1 MKIAIGIIHGMGSQK
16 RGFSQAMQEKL
27 MNAFRKIGGNSDD
40 LLFQELFWAD
50 ILSERQERLFRNA
63 NYRDDL
69 SYSCLRKFFIGALG
83 DAIAYQDGT
92 LSLDSNSV
100 YYLIHERVGANL
112 HELWEKAGEQ
122 NVPLVLMGHSLGGVI
137 LSNYI
142 WDLQKSQR
150 EGTAPGFRV
159 GDNPFENLYSLIGL
173 ITFGT
178 TIALWSLRFHEFDRP
193 ISFPPELCREVSAL
207 EQKARW
213 LNFYDRDD
221 VLAYPLKHL
230 SPAYEN
236 LSALE
241 DVEVNVGNV
250 YSSWNPLSH
259 QRYWEDKNFLRPVAR
274 FLYALVN
281 HERGV

>member
-16 RGFSQAMQEKL
+16 RGFSKAMQERL
-27 MNAFRKIGGNSDD
+27 RNAFRKQGGNSND

-50 ILSERQERLFRNA
+50 ILGERQERLFRNT

-69 SYSCLRKFFIGALG
+69 SYSCLCKFIISALG
-83 DAIAYQDGT
+83 DAIAYQRN
-92 LSLDSNSV
+92 SPSPDSNSV
-100 YYLIHERVGANL
+100 YYLIHERIGSDL
-112 HELWEKAGEQ
+112 HELWKKAGEQ
-122 NVPLVLMGHSLGGVI
+122 NIPLVLMGHSLGGVI

-142 WDLQKSQR
+142 WDAQKCLR
-150 EGTAPGFRV
+150 EGTDFACRIE
-159 GDNPFENLYSLIGL
+159 DNPFENLSSLVGL

-178 TIALWSLRFHEFDRP
+178 TIALWSLRFHEFDSP
-193 ISFPPELCREVSAL
+193 ISFPPELCREASSL

-221 VLAYPLKHL
+221 VLAYPLRHL
-230 SPAYEN
+230 SSAYEN
-236 LSALE
+236 LSSLE

-259 QRYWEDKNFLRPVAR
+259 QGYWKDANFLRPVAR
-274 FLYALVN
+274 FLYSLTTS
-281 HERGV
+281 